1 MLDPLS
7 GARNRGELAG
17 AGGSF
22 KQVMLTKDRE
32 TSPWIEFHVLS
43 HCTI

>member
-1 MLDPLS
+1 MVQ
-7 GARNRGELAG
+7 GKRRELAE

-32 TSPWIEFHVLS
+32 PAPCIEFHVLS